1 MLTPYKLQ
9 GEQKQLLGPGPISS
23 DLICLINFL
32 FWFLLVLLLY
42 ILIHTYCVKVFFETD
57 ELVDNM
63 VPT

>member
-23 DLICLINFL
+23 DLICLIYF
-32 FWFLLVLLLY
+32 
-42 ILIHTYCVKVFFETD
+42 HTYCVKVFFETD
-57 ELVDNM
+57 ELVDIM